1 MRCKQQDFLQLQQG
15 SHNVFVYSKIFNYLV
30 QYSVLHVDTN
40 GKKAELFRKGLSAQL
55 QDRVDLFHELTY
67 NALASAAIN
76 QEGTIGA
83 YSDVEKKR
91 KRVMSGPSG
100 GGSRGAPPKYRL
112 VYTPLVG

>member
-1 MRCKQQDFLQLQQG
+1 
-15 SHNVFVYSKIFNYLV
+15 LV
-30 QYSVLHVDTN
+30 LYGVLHVDTN
-40 GKKAELFRKGLSAQL
+40 EKKAERFQKGLSAQL
-55 QDRVDLFHELTY
+55 QDRMDLFCELTY

-83 YSDVEKKR
+83 YSDAEEKKR
-91 KRVMSGPSG
+91 KRVMSGLSG